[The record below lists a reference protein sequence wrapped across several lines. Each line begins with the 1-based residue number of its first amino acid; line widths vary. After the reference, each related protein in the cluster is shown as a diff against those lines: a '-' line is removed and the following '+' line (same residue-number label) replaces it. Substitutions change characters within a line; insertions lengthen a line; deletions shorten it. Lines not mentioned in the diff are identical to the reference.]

1 MCTVTVALLK
11 RSDCAC
17 FTLHVGE
24 DFAAIAS
31 RLGSGHC
38 FSVHPILVLPGVSSD
53 APDKFSA
60 KIAEDTL
67 PLENGW
73 FLPGKLSLGCIATG
87 LVASC
92 YGHPPPIDAATLPLC
107 DAAPLPLRDP
117 TQQAPPEAE
126 HDGAPLAR
134 SSAASAEH
142 VASSTGHEADSVE
155 CGDPVGPSLFDF
167 VPQCDSADAD
177 KASVIRAYLTGV
189 VGKECAT
196 QLLAQTWTTS
206 RRLSVAGK
214 QRIFVLHGKALK
226 LIH

>member
-1 MCTVTVALLK
+1 MQRSCAPTAMCTVTVALLK

-38 FSVHPILVLPGVSSD
+38 FSVHPILVLPGVPSD
-53 APDKFSA
+53 APDRFSA
-60 KIAEDTL
+60 KIAADIL

-92 YGHPPPIDAATLPLC
+92 YGQPPPIDAAPLPLC
-107 DAAPLPLRDP
+107 DPI
-117 TQQAPPEAE
+117 QQAPPEAE
-126 HDGAPLAR
+126 HAG
-134 SSAASAEH
+134 SAEH

-167 VPQCDSADAD
+167 VTQCDSADAD
-177 KASVIRAYLTGV
+177 KASVIRAFLTGV

-206 RRLSVAGK
+206 RRLRVAGK
-214 QRIFVLHGKALK
+214 QRIFVLNGKALK